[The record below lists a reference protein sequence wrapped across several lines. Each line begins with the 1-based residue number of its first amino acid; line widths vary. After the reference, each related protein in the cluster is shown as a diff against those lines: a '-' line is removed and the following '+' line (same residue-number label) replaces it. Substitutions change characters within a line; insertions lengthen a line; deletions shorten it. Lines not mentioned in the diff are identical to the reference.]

1 MLNKN
6 KINAYPLFIS
16 HHIFLTKEQRYD
28 IYEGSKVHTFGSI
41 IETTNLNN
49 KKEFFPHEIFVD
61 YVLDTEPSSNVV
73 EIRKDKYHVHL
84 PIKFIHGDM
93 DLENL
98 NTDDYFYS
106 EDLLDIDDG
115 GRQEIY
121 FKWKRIYTD
130 ENKKIVTLHNFNLR
144 DIEVFKTSY
153 SFI

>member
-1 MLNKN
+1 
-6 KINAYPLFIS
+6 
-16 HHIFLTKEQRYD
+16 
-28 IYEGSKVHTFGSI
+28 
-41 IETTNLNN
+41 
-49 KKEFFPHEIFVD
+49 
-61 YVLDTEPSSNVV
+61 
-73 EIRKDKYHVHL
+73 
-84 PIKFIHGDM
+84 M